1 MFSMHSNIYF
11 LINIPMKICDSDV
24 VRVKGV
30 FEDDAQEVVGV
41 QTVVTSDGKRH
52 SYFGKRSEDGKFFG
66 GMLLKARGG
75 YVQGHLFDDAEI
87 SRCTPDDHRRRDE
100 EEFRE
105 MTSNVVLAI
114 SSIASFL
121 VLAFFFSRF
130 TLAMP
135 LPGIVAYP
143 LGGVMACV
151 AMGALQIFV
160 FFLGVL
166 IFGF

>member
-1 MFSMHSNIYF
+1 
-11 LINIPMKICDSDV
+11 MKICDGDV

-30 FEDDAQEVVGV
+30 FEDDAQETGDGETVV

-52 SYFGKRSEDGKFFG
+52 NKFSDKSKDGKFSG

-87 SRCTPDDHRRRDE
+87 SRCTPDDYRRRDE

-105 MTSNVVLAI
+105 MTTNVVMAI
-114 SSIASFL
+114 SSISLFL

-130 TLAMP
+130 TLSMS

-143 LGGVMACV
+143 VAGVMACV
-151 AMGALQIFV
+151 AMGVLQIFV

-166 IFGF
+166 ILGF